1 MPNQRKWVGGVRT
14 LSPSAEGWAGSATE
28 ALPAKV
34 TVEFANG
41 DTGFL
46 DMRSARAAHW
56 AHRIDKL
63 QRAKQPVYVEID
75 NETGVITN
83 VRVPRRFKVESI
95 EAGSRGPSFVV
106 VQDAPEP

>member
-1 MPNQRKWVGGVRT
+1 MPSQRKLMGGVRA
-14 LSPSAEGWAGSATE
+14 LSPSGETWAESATE
-28 ALPAKV
+28 ALPARV
-34 TVEFANG
+34 TVEFENG

-56 AHRIDKL
+56 ARRIDKL

-95 EAGSRGPSFVV
+95 EPGEHGNLLVRLIP
-106 VQDAPEP
+106 